1 MLKVNFKLSGK
12 LTFLSLLLFTMSCEV
27 ENTKIVNAEGIVA
40 TAAFASNSTKEV
52 IKTQE
57 ILNGTWESFD
67 SGSKSKWIFSKGELL
82 KSNIYSFGEAG
93 APQKYKVIIQRTC
106 GGTISETGKYISL
119 TLNTS
124 KEGKSMCYHIANYS
138 SSEITLESKH
148 GHTVILKK

>member
-1 MLKVNFKLSGK
+1 MLKVNLKLLGK
-12 LTFLSLLLFTMSCEV
+12 LMFLSLLFFTMSCEA
-27 ENTKIVNAEGIVA
+27 ENTGSVSTENIAV
-40 TAAFASNSTKEV
+40 TAAFVLNFTEDI

-67 SGSKSKWIFSKGELL
+67 SGSKSKWIFSEGELL

-93 APQKYKVIIQRTC
+93 APQKYKVVIQTTC
-106 GGTISETGKYISL
+106 GGAISETGKYISL

-124 KEGKSMCYHIANYS
+124 KDGKSMCYHIAKYS

-148 GHTVILKK
+148 GYTLILKK